1 MAIQSICIYCGSR
14 PGNNPAYVT
23 AAAHIGQLFAQ
34 RGITL
39 LFGGGNVG
47 LMGTVANNCL
57 DNGGKVI
64 GVIPS
69 FMDDKELG
77 LERCSELLWVG
88 SMHER
93 KNKLAELSEAF
104 IALPGG
110 PGTMDEFFEMFTWL
124 QLQLHHKPV
133 ALFNIN
139 GYYNGL
145 LAFMQHMVN
154 EGFLKQAHFDQII
167 VSDNIESLL
176 EQLNA
181 YEAVG
186 EGKR

>member
-1 MAIQSICIYCGSR
+1 MPVQSICIYCGSR
-14 PGNNPAYVT
+14 PGNNPEYVRV
-23 AAAHIGQLFAQ
+23 AAHIGKQFAAQ
-34 RGITL
+34 NITL

-47 LMGTVANNCL
+47 LMGTVANSCL

-77 LERCSELLWVG
+77 LERCTELIWVG

-93 KNKLAELSEAF
+93 KNRLAELSEAF

-124 QLQLHHKPV
+124 QLQLHQKPV

-145 LAFMQHMVN
+145 ISFMQHMVN
-154 EGFLKQAHFDQII
+154 EGFLKQQQFDQII

-176 EQLNA
+176 QQLNA
-181 YEAVG
+181 YEPLL
-186 EGKR
+186 EPKR